1 MLHVQEHAY
10 IPSLSLL
17 YCTFFCSGFVIVRFY
32 VLCSGLIVPTNTC
45 SYARVEDVHYRL
57 IVKKKYHI

>member
-17 YCTFFCSGFVIVRFY
+17 YCTFFVQ
-32 VLCSGLIVPTNTC
+32 VLLLFMCSGLIVPTNTC